1 MIVEKLCPYCGKTGT
16 LEISNEKAY
25 ESWQNG
31 TLIQRAFP
39 ELSAEERE
47 FIITGLCPECQTKI
61 FNFEEEDEE
70 K

>member
-39 ELSAEERE
+39 EFSAEQRE
-47 FIITGLCPECQTKI
+47 FIMTGLCEACQKKV
-61 FNFEEEDEE
+61 FNFKDEE